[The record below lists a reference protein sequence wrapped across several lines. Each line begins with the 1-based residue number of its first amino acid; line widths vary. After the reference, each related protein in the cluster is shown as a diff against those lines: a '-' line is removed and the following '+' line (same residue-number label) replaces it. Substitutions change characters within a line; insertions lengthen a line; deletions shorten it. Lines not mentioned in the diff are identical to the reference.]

1 MKRNVIRLLISMVAM
16 LVMAAGCL
24 AADFSGTW
32 KGEAK
37 GKKKSVD
44 VVLQLKAA
52 GDAWAGTMV
61 QGRRGQSVNL
71 QDVKVEGDQVTFST
85 VRKSKKGE
93 RTVRW
98 TGTLKEGQLE
108 LSQGGKKKRGDAITL
123 KRGA

>member
-1 MKRNVIRLLISMVAM
+1 MKRNVIRLFTSMVAM
-16 LVMAAGCL
+16 LAMAAVCL
-24 AADFSGTW
+24 AADFAGAW

-44 VVLQLKAA
+44 VVLNLKVD
-52 GDAWAGTMV
+52 GNAWSGTMA
-61 QGRRGQSVNL
+61 QGRRGKSVDL

-98 TGTLKEGQLE
+98 TGTMKDGQLE
-108 LSQGGKKKRGDAITL
+108 LSQGGGKKRGEAITL